1 MSELTGKEK
10 AKKLADEIRS
20 ENEAAANKDAVDRAN
35 ALAELGINGLQVDD
49 ETAAMF
55 KATADVGT
63 KNISGAA
70 LPQLKVTEHGSK
82 KNLLANGQKAQDG
95 SFYYSPTKE
104 SFETVMVSIVNIS
117 KGFYTAKTEADGKTL
132 KMNPSG
138 GYGFFNQLVGGV
150 ILANNMPFVMF
161 ASGSRWPALNEFCKT
176 VKPFTKNPNT
186 PVPMYAFKVQLT
198 SALKENG
205 AGKSDNYI
213 VNYNLVSNDK
223 GQVMI
228 ISDKEVLKSLPKL
241 SDEFAKMFDGFISK
255 NEVNRETGKQL
266 RGQVAEAVPVETT
279 EPVRMNEDDSVSPR
293 DHAPDNEEVSEA
305 DIPF

>member
-10 AKKLADEIRS
+10 AKKIADEIRA
-20 ENEAAANKDAVDRAN
+20 ENEVAASKDAEARSQ

-63 KNISGAA
+63 ENMGGGA

-82 KNLLANGQKAQDG
+82 KNILTSGQKAQDG
-95 SFYYSPTKE
+95 TFYYTPTKE
-104 SFETVMVSIVNIS
+104 SFESVMVSVVTAS
-117 KGFYTAKTEADGKTL
+117 RGFYTAKYEADGKTL
-132 KMNPSG
+132 KPNPNSG
-138 GYGFFNQLVGGV
+138 DYGWFNQLVGGV

-161 ASGSRWPALNEFCKT
+161 ASGSRWPGFNEFCKT
-176 VKPFTKNPNT
+176 IRPFTKNPNT

-198 SALKENG
+198 STLRENG
-205 AGKSDNYI
+205 AGKSDSYI

-255 NEVNRETGKQL
+255 NEVDRETGKL
-266 RGQVAEAVPVETT
+266 LGGRAAEAVPVETIEPAPS
-279 EPVRMNEDDSVSPR
+279 EPVDDNLVKT
-293 DHAPDNEEVSEA
+293 E